1 MDQNDYLLGS
11 DEIAKRLGCNRN
23 FVGALIN
30 SGLLRALRF
39 GRTRKVRNSTLN
51 EFLKKYEGYDLHEL
65 VKKNPCQATG

>member
-65 VKKNPCQATG
+65 VKKNPCRATG